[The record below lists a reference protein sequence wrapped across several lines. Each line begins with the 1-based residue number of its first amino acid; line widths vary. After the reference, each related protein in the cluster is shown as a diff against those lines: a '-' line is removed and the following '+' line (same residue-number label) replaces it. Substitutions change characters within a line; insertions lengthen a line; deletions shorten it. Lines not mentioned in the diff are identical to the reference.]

1 MLRVY
6 LSYGGND
13 GPDAALRAAG
23 EMAALGYNP
32 FVPMPFHRST
42 PPEVRGGS
50 GSANGRRCSL
60 EWLERC
66 DAILLLPGWSQCEE
80 GLEEMEHAEDS
91 GLPIFTSL
99 ETLMRRFPSDVRHS
113 DYGLSEIIVDA
124 QLICD

>member
-13 GPDAALRAAG
+13 GSDAALRAAG

-32 FVPMPFHRST
+32 FVPLPFHRRK
-42 PPEVRGGS
+42 PAEARGGYEP
-50 GSANGRRCSL
+50 ANSRRCSL

-80 GLEEMEHAEDS
+80 GLEEMEHAEQS

-99 ETLMRRFPSDVRHS
+99 ETLMRRFPSEMCQS
-113 DYGLSEIIVDA
+113 DYGLSEITVDA